1 MPSSVCRKF
10 KGAPNRALWRGGWT
24 LELAQF
30 HVRTDRVRVLA
41 ETVSD
46 PVRADTCD
54 CLCRT
59 VGEEAGFIADDLD
72 RGGSPPPTSGRSQR
86 SEGALPQLRRHHQ
99 RQLRPCR

>member
-59 VGEEAGFIADDLD
+59 VGEEAGFARALADLERVCRRAGIGATAGPASPSD
-72 RGGSPPPTSGRSQR
+72 RPEPSPPAGGQP
-86 SEGALPQLRRHHQ
+86 
-99 RQLRPCR
+99 